1 MYDAAFNPVDNIYR
15 LILASVVNVAGDRI
29 VGQEHDQIATHNRD
43 MGLEFRVVISEGVQL
58 NYRFVCRL
66 VICPVSK
73 LHKANFDISLLIPMK
88 FPWIH
93 ILKVCLW
100 ILVA

>member
-1 MYDAAFNPVDNIYR
+1 
-15 LILASVVNVAGDRI
+15 
-29 VGQEHDQIATHNRD
+29 
-43 MGLEFRVVISEGVQL
+43 
-58 NYRFVCRL
+58 

-88 FPWIH
+88 FPLIH

-100 ILVA
+100 ILVAEET